1 MGLKYSS
8 VMTMAENYGGEV
20 KGRGRSLGPALP
32 GRSDGWSCLHTPH
45 PPPADSSSPGFHPFP
60 NPRPLLQWKEA
71 HSSGLGV
78 WKMDQGQL
86 SQLLG
91 VLL

>member
-1 MGLKYSS
+1 MD
-8 VMTMAENYGGEV
+8 ENCRGGGDGE
-20 KGRGRSLGPALP
+20 GPFP
-32 GRSDGWSCLHTPH
+32 GSGIAGPRRQVELSPH
-45 PPPADSSSPGFHPFP
+45 PPPTSRRQLLPWVPSLPQPSPP
-60 NPRPLLQWKEA
+60 LQWKEA